1 MDVSTGY
8 FLAEMGANYLNLWL
22 SGETLSNP
30 PFDFEDFDGE
40 THGDMVRSLK
50 LSGHFRGTTIFVG
63 EIPVCQK
70 HPHVVVGPEHGT
82 CRTMWVEGIFFC
94 N

>member
-22 SGETLSNP
+22 SGETLSNT

-40 THGDMVRSLK
+40 THGEE
-50 LSGHFRGTTIFVG
+50 GHHSRGNIPIFRKSSYTMFFSYSRPGFGFVTL
-63 EIPVCQK
+63 ERA
-70 HPHVVVGPEHGT
+70 VGPWQSH
-82 CRTMWVEGIFFC
+82 
-94 N
+94 